1 LCFPLNISKKIITSH
16 SSGQRVLPLSFSLD
30 GEKKMKF
37 LSLDLAHRTYADI
50 GAVLIESQENAEPA
64 KYEIVPLEKYE
75 TGAPEPSRLVSR
87 LLALSLEHGVKL
99 ILLDGPQGWKDP
111 ETDLLYCR
119 RCERELNT
127 PAKTGLPG
135 IVKPASYTRFV
146 EFSISVFDELHL
158 RGWSRFDKT
167 TWFADQPT
175 TIETFPLSA
184 WRSLNMKP
192 LPSKA
197 RAKHNDIVHYYER
210 LVGEGYLERG
220 IQPNHDQLQ
229 ALVAGLSGVGLS
241 TSPLLTCKAY
251 GVPAHTVEDIWR
263 EGYIVNP
270 IKRAD
275 R

>member
-1 LCFPLNISKKIITSH
+1 VISTPSLLPGKQCPWGL
-16 SSGQRVLPLSFSLD
+16 SSRLSRALD
-30 GEKKMKF
+30 GENKMRF

-75 TGAPEPSRLVSR
+75 AGPPEPSRLANR
-87 LLALSLEHGVKL
+87 LLILALEYGVKL
-99 ILLDGPQGWKDP
+99 ILLDAPQGWKDP
-111 ETDLLYCR
+111 ENGLPYCR

-135 IVKPASYTRFV
+135 TVKPAPYTRFV
-146 EFSISVFDELHL
+146 EFSISVFDELHV

-167 TWFADQPT
+167 AWFADQPT

-192 LPSKA
+192 LPAKA
-197 RAKHNDIVHYYER
+197 RAKQDDIVHYYEM
-210 LVGEGYLERG
+210 LIEQGFVERG

-229 ALVAGLSGVGLS
+229 ALVGGLSGVGLS
-241 TSPLLTCKAY
+241 TNSLLDYEAY
-251 GVPAHTVEDIWR
+251 GVPAHAVEGIWR

-270 IKRAD
+270 IKRAG
-275 R
+275 